1 MKAQDR
7 LVIKGGRIID
17 PLNEEDSIR
26 DIFIHGDK
34 IASGEEFDAT
44 HAKVIDASGLVVTP
58 GFIDIHTHLREPG
71 FEDKESISSG
81 TSAAAAGGF
90 TTICAMPNTNPAI
103 DSAHVVDYITLQASK
118 AGPIRVFCFGAV
130 SKGRNGVELTDMEEL
145 ASAGVVG
152 FTDDGSP
159 VQSGHLME
167 MALRYA
173 SDLKLPVMDHCED
186 YSMTKGLGIHEGKVS
201 YRLGLQGYPSAA
213 EESIIARDI
222 AIAEHTGAHLH
233 IAHISTSG
241 GVDLVRSAKSRG
253 VHVTAE
259 VTPHHLTMTE
269 DWILGEKDDYSNLEI
284 ITANAYDTRAKVS
297 PPLRTHHD
305 REKLIEGLKDG
316 TIDAIATDHAPH
328 TFGDK
333 AVPFD
338 QASVGISVLETAF
351 GSLMTLVH
359 ANIIKLPDL
368 VHRLTVGP
376 ASVLGAKYNGLS
388 HLGTGSFAD
397 IVLIDTEEKWTVNT
411 NKFNSKGKNTPLES
425 SELRGKVK
433 LTIANGQIAYEDMP
447 ND

>member
-1 MKAQDR
+1 MTELNR
-7 LVIKGGRIID
+7 IVIKGGRVID
-17 PLNEEDSIR
+17 PLYKEDSKR
-26 DIFIHGDK
+26 DIFIFGDK
-34 IASGEEFDAT
+34 IVPEEGFDAT
-44 HAKVIDASGLVVTP
+44 NAKVIDASGLVVAP

-71 FEDKESISSG
+71 FEDKESITSG
-81 TSAAAAGGF
+81 TLAAAAGGF
-90 TTICAMPNTNPAI
+90 TTICAMPNTNPPI
-103 DSAHVVDYITLQASK
+103 DSAHIVDFIKLQASK
-118 AGPIRVFCFGAV
+118 AGPIRVLCFGAV

-145 ASAGVVG
+145 AAAGVVG

-159 VQSGHLME
+159 IQTGHLME

-173 SDLKLPVMDHCED
+173 SDLQLPVMDHCED
-186 YSMTKGLGIHEGKVS
+186 YSMTKGLGIHEGKIS

-222 AIAEHTGAHLH
+222 AIAEHTGSHLH
-233 IAHISTSG
+233 IGHISTSG
-241 GVDLVRSAKSRG
+241 GVDLVRNAKARG
-253 VHVTAE
+253 IHVTAE

-269 DWILGEKDDYSNLEI
+269 DWILGEKGSISDLEI
-284 ITANAYDTRAKVS
+284 ITSNAYETRAKVS
-297 PPLRTHHD
+297 PPLRTHYD
-305 REKLIEGLKDG
+305 RAMLIEGLKDG

-338 QASVGISVLETAF
+338 EASVGISVLETAF

-359 ANIIKLPDL
+359 ARTIELPDL
-368 VHRLTVGP
+368 IHRLTVGP
-376 ASVLGAKYNGLS
+376 VSVLGQKYKDISNLQA
-388 HLGTGSFAD
+388 GSVAD
-397 IVLIDTEEKWTVNT
+397 LVLVNTEEKWTVDT

-433 LTIANGQIAYEDMP
+433 LTIANGQVAYEDTL